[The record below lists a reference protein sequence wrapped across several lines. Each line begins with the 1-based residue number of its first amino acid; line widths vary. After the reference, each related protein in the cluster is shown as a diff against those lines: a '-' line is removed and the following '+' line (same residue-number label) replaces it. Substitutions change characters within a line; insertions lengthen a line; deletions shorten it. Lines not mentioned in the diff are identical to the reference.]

1 MYKNKIKMEIAPE
14 ILIQA
19 VMNMKKKER
28 ESFLEDLLAST
39 SPDYLE
45 SIKESREDYKA
56 GRVKSHD
63 EIFDKWCIV
72 LYIPAELSETLK
84 NCLLISKDV
93 SGKRFFAISRPLM
106 IIPKP
111 LQTPNSAHIDSE

>member
-28 ESFLEDLLAST
+28 ESFLEDLLTST

-45 SIKESREDYKA
+45 SIKESRQDYKA

-63 EIFDKWCIV
+63 EIFDK
-72 LYIPAELSETLK
+72 
-84 NCLLISKDV
+84 
-93 SGKRFFAISRPLM
+93 
-106 IIPKP
+106 
-111 LQTPNSAHIDSE
+111 

>member
-1 MYKNKIKMEIAPE
+1 MYKNKIKMEIAPD

-63 EIFDKWCIV
+63 EIFDK
-72 LYIPAELSETLK
+72 
-84 NCLLISKDV
+84 
-93 SGKRFFAISRPLM
+93 
-106 IIPKP
+106 
-111 LQTPNSAHIDSE
+111 